1 MARCGRSPFGQRLE
15 VLQGLARHR
24 SVETTRGYLGEVADP
39 KGVAVEARER
49 LVAEHS
55 STTRRTRDL
64 QQPANRKKPET
75 PRRN

>member
-24 SVETTRGYLGEVADP
+24 SVETTRGYLGEIADA
-39 KGVAVEARER
+39 KGLAVEARER
-49 LVAEHS
+49 LAAEHS
-55 STTRRTRDL
+55 STTARTRVL
-64 QQPANRKKPET
+64 QQPANRKEPT